1 MLSTIKTVHG
11 RVIEYNLRLRKGSNR
26 VIQNDLKAIDAWLH
40 QEAQMEANYYC
51 DGYMAVFING
61 MNPKRLTPAE
71 RTMLNEYLFG
81 VEEVMLHNSAK
92 E

>member
-1 MLSTIKTVHG
+1 MLSTIKTVRG
-11 RVIEYNLRLRKGSNR
+11 RVIEYDLRLRKGSNR